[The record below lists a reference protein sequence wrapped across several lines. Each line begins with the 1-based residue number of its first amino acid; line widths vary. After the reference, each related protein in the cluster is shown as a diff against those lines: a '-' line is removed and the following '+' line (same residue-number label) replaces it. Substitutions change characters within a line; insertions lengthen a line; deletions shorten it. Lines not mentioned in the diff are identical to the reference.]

1 MIDNA
6 FLAYIRRTK
15 DQRPLEIGDRIMYSK
30 EAKLD
35 IFGLKIG
42 PDTPKNMV
50 VLYLDGRQEV

>member
-1 MIDNA
+1 
-6 FLAYIRRTK
+6 
-15 DQRPLEIGDRIMYSK
+15 MYSK